1 MKIEHFAW
9 QTEDP
14 RAVAAWYVEHL
25 GFQVR
30 RSSGA
35 PGYAHF
41 LADITGSVMIEIYNN
56 PRVRTPD
63 YASIDPLILHLAFCS
78 ENPKADRDRLVAAGA
93 TIAED
98 FVTNPAGDE
107 LVMLRDPWAFAIQ
120 LVKRANPMLRE
131 PF

>member
-14 RAVAAWYVEHL
+14 PAVAAWYVEHL

-41 LADITGSVMIEIYNN
+41 LADSSGSVMIEIYNN
-56 PRVRTPD
+56 PTVRTPN
-63 YASIDPLILHLAFCS
+63 YAEIHPLLLHLAFCS
-78 ENPKADRDRLVAAGA
+78 DDPAADRDRLVAAGA
-93 TIAED
+93 TVVED
-98 FVTNPAGDE
+98 LTTSPVGDL
-107 LVMLRDPWAFAIQ
+107 LVMLRDPWSFAIQ
-120 LVKRANPMLRE
+120 LVKRANPML
-131 PF
+131 